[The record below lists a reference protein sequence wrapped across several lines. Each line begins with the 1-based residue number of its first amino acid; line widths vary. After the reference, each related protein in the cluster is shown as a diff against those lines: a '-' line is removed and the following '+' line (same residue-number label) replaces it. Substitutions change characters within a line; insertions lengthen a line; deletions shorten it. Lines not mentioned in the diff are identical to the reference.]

1 VFVEQVNG
9 FWKPKLAN
17 QWRLLNQVRSTM
29 HNFSS
34 FQIASWP
41 KGTSNAAVSQ
51 LAQAAISSHLA
62 GDSSSSC
69 AGASTS
75 GATSN
80 VAQQNEASDA
90 VADSSN
96 IRRYVRSL
104 VLLFSF
110 TQLND
115 KRTCII

>member
-1 VFVEQVNG
+1 MNG

-17 QWRLLNQVRSTM
+17 QWRLLNQVRGAM
-29 HNFSS
+29 NNFSN

-41 KGTSNAAVSQ
+41 KATSNVAVNQ

-75 GATSN
+75 GAVDN
-80 VAQQNEASDA
+80 VVQQSEASDTME
-90 VADSSN
+90 DPPN
-96 IRRYVRSL
+96 TIRYVCFSVRS
-104 VLLFSF
+104 
-110 TQLND
+110 QLNQ
-115 KRTCII
+115 RILMVSLRYVVL